1 MDGRKRA
8 GRPTTTGKAGEKATL
23 GIRASADLKQR
34 LDEAAK
40 LNGRS
45 LSQEAELRLEQSF
58 RQQQDLL
65 LETLATAYGPRLAV
79 MIISL
84 ARGLGELQRL
94 AEFPS
99 DWIDDP
105 RLYALAKVQIDE
117 ALPAFAPEPEPEK
130 GHKVNEDIGRGIIRS
145 LLWSIKHPAKG
156 AASLREW
163 AEPLH
168 RKLGEHAARLR
179 ISERGVMTTI
189 HGEKAWLEG
198 WTK

>member
-8 GRPTTTGKAGEKATL
+8 GRPTTTGKVGEKATL
-23 GIRASADLKQR
+23 GIRASADLKKR

-79 MIISL
+79 LIIAL
-84 ARGLGELQRL
+84 ARGMGELQRL
-94 AEFPS
+94 AKFPS

-105 RLYALAKVQIDE
+105 RLFALARVEVDE
-117 ALPAFAPEPEPEK
+117 ALPVFEPEEK
-130 GHKVNEDIGRGIIRS
+130 SAEVNEDVGRAIIRS
-145 LLWSIKHPAKG
+145 LLWSIKHPAEG
-156 AASLREW
+156 APSLKEW

-168 RKLGEHAARLR
+168 KTLGEHAARLR
-179 ISERGVMTTI
+179 INKLGVTTKVRGKKV
-189 HGEKAWLEG
+189 WLEG
-198 WTK
+198 WTR